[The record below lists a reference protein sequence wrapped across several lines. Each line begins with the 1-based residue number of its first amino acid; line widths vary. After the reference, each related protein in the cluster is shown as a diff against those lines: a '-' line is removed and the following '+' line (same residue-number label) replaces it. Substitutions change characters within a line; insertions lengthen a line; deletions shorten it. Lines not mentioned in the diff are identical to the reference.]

1 MKQEEIEALQ
11 YELNVVLEALL
22 ITAGVKRSKLDEAVQ
37 NYIECIDKI
46 EEDDDKEG
54 VDEVL
59 EAIEYLKTHHQEL
72 FN

>member
-11 YELNVVLEALL
+11 YELNIVLEALL
-22 ITAGVKRSKLDEAVQ
+22 ITAGVKRNKLDEAVQ

-46 EEDDDKEG
+46 EEDDKEG